1 MYKFD
6 ATMYWHTY
14 KLQATIGLLPAM
26 LDQNSTTPLTDGTRK
41 HTQLR
46 SVETQERRAAPV
58 DFTSACITWLTLVHT
73 CLTTGACSQNMHPLS
88 LVLFHREDG

>member
-1 MYKFD
+1 MYKFG

-41 HTQLR
+41 HTHSFDPLKPKNAEQ
-46 SVETQERRAAPV
+46 
-58 DFTSACITWLTLVHT
+58 
-73 CLTTGACSQNMHPLS
+73 PLS
-88 LVLFHREDG
+88 TSPLPASCG